1 MKNKK
6 VLIGIIIAVA
16 IIVIVGIA
24 VYTTMQNNKKQLEI
38 LNEEAK
44 KLSEMDLLNDNI
56 DMEIK
61 TSGKYAIVE
70 KTMKEYLND
79 TKQTMNELVELCN
92 NSDLDNILSSDNIS
106 KDAPDF
112 VGTKEKLSSFKIQ
125 INEYIEKCDNLL
137 NKENIENAINDKG
150 VDDYYKQLY
159 KTLMFDEETATD
171 LEETRKELKESA
183 EEVNEVIEGLE
194 KVINFL
200 VENKTEWKV
209 SDGKIQFNNL
219 TKLKEYYNILS
230 EI

>member
-6 VLIGIIIAVA
+6 MLIGIIIAVVIIA
-16 IIVIVGIA
+16 IAGGIV
-24 VYTTMQNNKKQLEI
+24 VYTMQNNAKQLET

-44 KLSEMDLLNDNI
+44 KLSEMDLLKGNI
-56 DMEIK
+56 NMEIK
-61 TSGKYAIVE
+61 TTGKYAIVE

-79 TKQTMNELVELCN
+79 TKATMNELIELCN
-92 NSDLDNILSSDNIS
+92 NSDLDNILSSDNVS

-112 VGTKEKLSSFKIQ
+112 VETKQKLSTFKTQ
-125 INEYIEKCDNLL
+125 INEYIEKCDKLL
-137 NKENIENAINDKG
+137 SKENIENAINDKG
-150 VDDYYKQLY
+150 VNDYYKKLY
-159 KTLMFDEETATD
+159 KDLMLDEETSNG

-183 EEVNEVIEGLE
+183 EEVNKVIDGLE

-209 SDGKIQFNNL
+209 SDGKIQFTNL

-230 EI
+230 QM